1 MKTLLY
7 IILAAVAPLAA
18 LQRRA
23 ESGDPEALY
32 RLALVYE
39 RGFDTIPADSVRSV
53 VLLHAAADRDFAPAQ
68 NYLGFLFG
76 KGVGVPQNNDSA
88 IFWIKRAADVGDPK
102 AANNLAFLLLNDNH
116 SDSCSVCSSS
126 ADTLGKLCPGRA
138 SRDSLAA
145 TYLIRAAE
153 TGLPTALTTLG
164 TLFAQGRGVNPDT
177 IRATKL
183 FEAAISRGF
192 HDAELHLLNL
202 RGPYWNTLAPAL
214 KLELADHY
222 FELGSPLIATDL
234 LASVVPDSLPPVI
247 TDSLSAKAME
257 SPISGLTRSEAAHAY
272 NILAKAHSI
281 GAGVNYD
288 HSRANRYF
296 AIAAALGDPEAE
308 KIFNETIQIFPDI
321 LSSLFS
327 PDELLTL
334 RSYSDTRPTDSII
347 DFN

>member
-1 MKTLLY
+1 MKTLIY

-39 RGFDTIPADSVRSV
+39 RGFDTIPEDSARSIA
-53 VLLHAAADRDFAPAQ
+53 LLHAAADRDFAPAQ

-76 KGVGVPQNNDSA
+76 KGDLLPQNNDSA
-88 IFWIKRAADVGDPK
+88 IYWIKRAADVGDPK

-116 SDSCSVCSSS
+116 SDSCAVCSSS
-126 ADTLGKLCPGRA
+126 ADTIRTSCPVRA
-138 SRDSLAA
+138 SRDSLAV

-164 TLFAQGRGVNPDT
+164 TLFARGRGVSPDT
-177 IRATKL
+177 IQATKL

-202 RGPYWNTLAPAL
+202 RGPYWSTLAPAS

-234 LASVVPDSLPPVI
+234 LASIVPDSLPPVI
-247 TDSLSAKAME
+247 TDSLSSIVIE

-272 NILAKAHSI
+272 TILAKARSL

-288 HSRANRYF
+288 HNRANRYF

-327 PDELLTL
+327 ADELQTL
-334 RSYSDTRPTDSII
+334 RIYSDSSSKDWP
-347 DFN
+347 